1 MDSMGFALMTRK
13 EMASSSEEDS
23 EEGQEEGSEEQR
35 MESEKLPGLDDFAQ
49 SQKEVLGRDALA
61 APSYLTSIITAVW
74 KCSELVVHVKP

>member
-1 MDSMGFALMTRK
+1 
-13 EMASSSEEDS
+13 MASSSEEDS

-35 MESEKLPGLDDFAQ
+35 MESEKLPGLGWQ